1 MEGLEMPGTSSRL
14 LQALLWF
21 VCAFHVIVGV
31 GLNVSDRFPQLM
43 AGYYGAN
50 VDWNPQF
57 SYILKPLG
65 VFMFA
70 LGILAAAAARKPLGH
85 GIIVYGFVTI
95 FVLRALQRVV
105 LWPEIRGAFEIT
117 PGRNFG
123 NAVFF
128 FVLAGLLLGLYRVAA
143 RSAPRSA

>member
-21 VCAFHVIVGV
+21 VCAFHVI
-31 GLNVSDRFPQLM
+31 
-43 AGYYGAN
+43 
-50 VDWNPQF
+50 DWNPQF